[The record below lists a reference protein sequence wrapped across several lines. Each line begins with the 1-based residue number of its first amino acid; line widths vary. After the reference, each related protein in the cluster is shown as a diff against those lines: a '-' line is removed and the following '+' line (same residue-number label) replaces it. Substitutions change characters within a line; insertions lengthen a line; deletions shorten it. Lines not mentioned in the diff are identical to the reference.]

1 MPAESIIEHIPKQH
15 RDEFLAAFLDA
26 YVDTRGLGGLSK
38 TDLDALIVYLYVKHA
53 LGGVFD
59 AYKVAQAMM
68 LKESRAKS
76 LYETGLIKHG
86 NLSEGAAW
94 SDILVL
100 LARTS
105 YELESVERGQIRFHF
120 GNPALFRYFQV
131 RLRQVERTATYSA
144 AYETVVIGLE
154 SFLLVLDNVYEQ
166 SQTDFKT
173 TEMDKVRPLVEPVI
187 RRLGDSLG
195 KKRIKDLMS
204 GDKLKSGAARALETG
219 ARLASI
225 GTFVKAALAIG
236 SAI

>member
-1 MPAESIIEHIPKQH
+1 MASEPIIEQVPRQH
-15 RDEFLAAFLDA
+15 REPFLAALLDA

-53 LGGVFD
+53 LGGEFD

-94 SDILVL
+94 SEILVL
-100 LARTS
+100 LARTA
-105 YELESVERGQIRFHF
+105 YELESIERGQIRFHF

-166 SQTDFKT
+166 SQSDFKT
-173 TEMDKVRPLVEPVI
+173 TEMDKVRPLVKPVI
-187 RRLGDSLG
+187 QKLGESLG
-195 KKRIKDLMS
+195 KKRIKELT
-204 GDKLKSGAARALETG
+204 SGAKSKSAAAQALETG

-225 GTFVKAALAIG
+225 GSFVKAALTLG
-236 SAI
+236 SIV